1 MENFKARGRSHIKEG
16 VLGACLAVKAGLL
29 GLSIKQGAL
38 KVFVRTLL
46 FFSKFLESSLD
57 KIYIICY
64 YKKRKN
70 GFCD

>member
-16 VLGACLAVKAGLL
+16 VFGAGLAVKAGLL

-46 FFSKFLESSLD
+46 FSRIFLKVRLTKYTLYD
-57 KIYIICY
+57 II
-64 YKKRKN
+64 KN
-70 GFCD
+70 VKSGFCD